1 MERTKHR
8 LMRLG
13 IFGGSFNPVHMG
25 HIHIA
30 LAAMK
35 EAALS
40 HMLLM
45 VAADPPHKAIAGGVS
60 AKTRLEMAR
69 LAQAE
74 YPSLTACGL
83 ELFREGKSYTA
94 DTVAQLKTEY
104 PGAEVSWLIG
114 EDMLLTLDTWHDP
127 ARLMASTHFLV
138 AGRPGNPG
146 AEQAAQEFREKFG
159 ANITM
164 LHVSGPEISSSSIRA
179 RVAAGLP
186 IEGLTCGN
194 VIQYI
199 YEKGLYLP
207 EDLRAT
213 VEHLKAELK
222 PKRFAHT
229 MGVARCAAVLAQRYG
244 VDPAKA
250 RLAAFLH
257 DCAKDNTAE
266 LARLY
271 GLRVE
276 DSPEPIRHA
285 PVGAAH
291 AKWAYGITDQEVLQA
306 ISLHTVCGSNMTAL
320 DKIIYLADKIEPGRS
335 YAGMEEIRQ
344 AAARSLNEGML
355 SCIDHTAAHLTKTGQ
370 RMHPATIAAR
380 EEIQN
385 QQKRG

>member
-1 MERTKHR
+1 M
-8 LMRLG
+8 
-13 IFGGSFNPVHMG
+13 
-25 HIHIA
+25 
-30 LAAMK
+30 
-35 EAALS
+35 
-40 HMLLM
+40 
-45 VAADPPHKAIAGGVS
+45 
-60 AKTRLEMAR
+60 
-69 LAQAE
+69 
-74 YPSLTACGL
+74 
-83 ELFREGKSYTA
+83 
-94 DTVAQLKTEY
+94 
-104 PGAEVSWLIG
+104 
-114 EDMLLTLDTWHDP
+114 
-127 ARLMASTHFLV
+127 
-138 AGRPGNPG
+138 
-146 AEQAAQEFREKFG
+146 
-159 ANITM
+159 
-164 LHVSGPEISSSSIRA
+164 
-179 RVAAGLP
+179 
-186 IEGLTCGN
+186 
-194 VIQYI
+194 
-199 YEKGLYLP
+199 P

-291 AKWAYGITDQEVLQA
+291 AKWAYGITDREVLQA

-344 AAARSLNEGML
+344 AMARSLNEGML
-355 SCIDHTAAHLTKTGQ
+355 SCIDHTAAYLTKTGQ